1 MNIYPLKTEEDYDR
15 ALDRINEI
23 WGAEPNSL
31 EADELEIWV
40 TLVEAYEEI
49 HNPIGPPDPI
59 EAIKYRME
67 QQAMEP
73 ADLVPFL
80 GSKSRVSE
88 ILNRKRKLTIDMIR
102 KLHTGLGI
110 SLETL
115 VQDYK
120 LSL

>member
-1 MNIYPLKTEEDYDR
+1 MEIFPIKSAADHKKALKRIEE
-15 ALDRINEI
+15 LWE
-23 WGAEPNSL
+23 AEPNSP
-31 EADELEIWV
+31 EDDELEILV

-49 HNPIGPPDPI
+49 HYPIGPPDPI

-67 QQAMEP
+67 QQAIEP
-73 ADLVPFL
+73 ADLVQYL

-102 KLHTGLGI
+102 KLHAGLGI